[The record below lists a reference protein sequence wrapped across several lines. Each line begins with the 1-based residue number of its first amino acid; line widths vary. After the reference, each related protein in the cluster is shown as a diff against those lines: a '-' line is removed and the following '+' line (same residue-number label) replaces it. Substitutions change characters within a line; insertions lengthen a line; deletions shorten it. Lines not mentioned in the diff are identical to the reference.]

1 MGFGGRIAE
10 GWQEPALALR
20 GGLWN
25 QLAARRL
32 GWDCPSPPPWG
43 ADLRRLFWGRQARN
57 KEHQGGKSGC
67 FCLQLAAG
75 RALTF
80 KTSKEAPAP
89 VITHRLHFGGWKM
102 LIATLGLCP
111 GPVGITTSTIVY
123 WAQVCA
129 RCCTHP
135 YGTLSPVLLLWSG
148 QHWFYLPLVDQEMEN
163 QRGEVTCP
171 GSSS

>member
-1 MGFGGRIAE
+1 MGFGGRTAE
-10 GWQEPALALR
+10 GWQGPSLALR
-20 GGLWN
+20 GRLWN
-25 QLAARRL
+25 QPAARRL
-32 GWDCPSPPPWG
+32 RWDCPSPPPWG
-43 ADLRRLFWGRQARN
+43 AALKPLVWDRQARN

-67 FCLQLAAG
+67 LCLQLADG
-75 RALTF
+75 KALTF

-89 VITHRLHFGGWKM
+89 VITHRLRFGGWKT

-111 GPVGITTSTIVY
+111 GPAGIITPTTIY

-129 RCCTHP
+129 RCYAHP
-135 YGTLSPVLLLWSG
+135 YGALSPVSLLWCG
-148 QHWFYLPLVDQEMEN
+148 QHWCYLPLVDQEMGI